1 VKTGY
6 MVETEFLFGFQ
17 PKDRRYDV
25 VSKILKAYM
34 AAKPFPIY
42 FPVSALIEIREVM
55 ASHGKTATERL
66 NALTYIKA
74 KAIASNLQE
83 ISLSSDDLIL
93 CEEIMAQHTT
103 LTFFDALHASVAL
116 SNNLTIVSNDE
127 AYDEAG
133 VKRIPF
139 KEFLNLIAK
148 Q

>member
-17 PKDRRYDV
+17 PKDRRYDI
-25 VSKILKAYM
+25 VSKILKAYV
-34 AAKPFPIY
+34 AAKPFPVY

-55 ASHGKTATERL
+55 ANHGKTATERL

-74 KAIASNLQE
+74 KATASNLQE

-93 CEEIMAQHTT
+93 CEEIMAQHAT

-116 SNNLTIVSNDE
+116 SNKLKIVSNDE
-127 AYDEAG
+127 AYEEAE

-139 KEFLNLIAK
+139 KEFLNLIEK

>member
-17 PKDRRYDV
+17 PKDRRYDI
-25 VSKILKAYM
+25 VSKILKAY
-34 AAKPFPIY
+34 AATKPFPIY

-74 KAIASNLQE
+74 KATASNLQE
-83 ISLSSDDLIL
+83 LSLSSEDLIL
-93 CEEIMAQHTT
+93 CEEIMAQHAN

-116 SNNLTIVSNDE
+116 SHKLEIVSNDE
-127 AYDEAG
+127 AYEEAE
-133 VKRIPF
+133 VKRISF
-139 KEFLNLIAK
+139 KEFLKLIEK

>member
-17 PKDRRYDV
+17 PKDKRYDI
-25 VSKILKAYM
+25 VSKILKAY
-34 AAKPFPIY
+34 AATKPFPVY

-74 KAIASNLQE
+74 KATASNLQE
-83 ISLSSDDLIL
+83 LSLSSEDLIL
-93 CEEIMAQHTT
+93 CEEIMAQHAN

-116 SNNLTIVSNDE
+116 SHKLEIVSNDE
-127 AYDEAG
+127 AYEKAE
-133 VKRIPF
+133 VKRISF
-139 KEFLNLIAK
+139 KEFLKLIEK

>member
-17 PKDRRYDV
+17 PKDRRYDI
-25 VSKILKAYM
+25 VSKILKAY
-34 AAKPFPIY
+34 AATKPFPVY
-42 FPVSALIEIREVM
+42 FPVSALIEIREIM

-74 KAIASNLQE
+74 KATTSNLQE
-83 ISLSSDDLIL
+83 LSLSSEDLIL
-93 CEEIMAQHTT
+93 CEEIMAQHAN

-116 SNNLTIVSNDE
+116 SHKLEIVSNDE
-127 AYDEAG
+127 AYEKAE
-133 VKRIPF
+133 VKRISF
-139 KEFLNLIAK
+139 KEFLKLIEK